1 MLKHILKNQM
11 VRQLLGAGAGM
22 FIALAL
28 YSAYRTTSTAVRAY
42 LVPPGAD
49 RTAFTGTFRV
59 SDPAVMESG
68 DRIARIA
75 ARARANA
82 TQLRENQQQILASE
96 QTQEADAERAEVMAE
111 PVTEPEPMPAAQ
123 EPGERVTEA
132 ARNAQENRNDRL
144 TQRQIMD
151 STTHAASSAESDAEH
166 AAAPVLPSSGI
177 GLWVAGF
184 MALTI
189 TLCGTR
195 KGRMLLAPQQKR
207 VH

>member
-1 MLKHILKNQM
+1 
-11 VRQLLGAGAGM
+11 M

-75 ARARANA
+75 ARARSNA
-82 TQLRENQQQILASE
+82 MQLRENQQQILAAE
-96 QTQEADAERAEVMAE
+96 QAQNSSAE
-111 PVTEPEPMPAAQ
+111 PVAEEEATQPQVDPDAIVAAIKAQ
-123 EPGERVTEA
+123 HDRMARINERERAAAEEA
-132 ARNAQENRNDRL
+132 
-144 TQRQIMD
+144 
-151 STTHAASSAESDAEH
+151 AASSAATPDVEH